1 MNFPHATADQWN
13 VAQRM
18 IRGILG
24 RYNVYG
30 ADADDA
36 VQTWTLDV
44 MTQDYRETCPV
55 SPMSAASGARWRVA
69 RYGIGALTRSMRQG
83 RYRPQADQRIGLE
96 QPQPDRDPLPV
107 VNTAPSS
114 VDPATAVEIAEG
126 YSHARAMAA
135 RRLGMT
141 PSGYALAALGWGGL
155 DEEDA
160 AKASPSVPQ
169 CGPGYTPP
177 TVGDHGSVGSTDPN
191 PASRAAARLR
201 CLNDWRRVA
210 GLPPVR

>member
-1 MNFPHATADQWN
+1 MNFPHATADQWTA
-13 VAQRM
+13 AQRM
-18 IRGILG
+18 IRGVLARHGI
-24 RYNVYG
+24 YG
-30 ADADDA
+30 AAADDE
-36 VQTWTLDV
+36 VQTWTLNAL
-44 MTQDYRETCPV
+44 TRKYRTACPV
-55 SPMSAASGARWRVA
+55 SPTAAAAGLRRLVA
-69 RYGIGALTRSMRQG
+69 RYGITALLRSSRSS
-83 RYRPQADQRIGLE
+83 RYRPQATQRIGLE

-107 VNTAPSS
+107 VNTAPIS

-191 PASRAAARLR
+191 PASRDAARLR

-210 GLPPVR
+210 GLPPLR

>member
-18 IRGILG
+18 IRGILSRHG
-24 RYNVYG
+24 ITG
-30 ADADDA
+30 ASADDE
-36 VQTWTLDV
+36 VQEWTV
-44 MTQDYRETCPV
+44 RAMTAQHRNACPTT
-55 SPMSAASGARWRVA
+55 PMAAASGVRRLVA
-69 RYGIGALTRSMRQG
+69 RHGIGALTRASRSS
-83 RYRPQADQRIGLE
+83 RYRPQATQRIGLE
-96 QPQPDRDPLPV
+96 QPQPDRDPVPV
-107 VNTAPSS
+107 VNTAASS
-114 VDPATAVEIAEG
+114 VDPATAAEIAEG
-126 YSHARAMAA
+126 YSPARAKAA

-155 DEEDA
+155 DDEDA

-177 TVGDHGSVGSTDPN
+177 GRGDNGSVGSTDPN
-191 PASRAAARLR
+191 PASRAASRLR